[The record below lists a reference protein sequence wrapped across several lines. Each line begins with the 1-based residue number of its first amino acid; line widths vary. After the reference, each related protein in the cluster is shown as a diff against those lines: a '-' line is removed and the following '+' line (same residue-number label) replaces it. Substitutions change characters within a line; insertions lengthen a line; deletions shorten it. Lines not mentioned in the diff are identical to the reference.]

1 MKNHPHSLSRGST
14 DLNSVPRGF
23 VAEMSAGCDAAG
35 FREISRGS
43 ESPEESAQTAGI
55 RRATDVQVNLQA
67 VLQRGW
73 MPEKPPIPCFF
84 HP

>member
-14 DLNSVPRGF
+14 DLNSVPGGF

-55 RRATDVQVNLQA
+55 
-67 VLQRGW
+67 
-73 MPEKPPIPCFF
+73 
-84 HP
+84 